1 MQDLIRDRRRSG
13 FVGRQREIAAF
24 RDNFRCPPEDPAH
37 RFLFHI
43 HGVAGVGK
51 TSLLRRLL
59 QLAGEQ
65 GALTA
70 QVDEAAGSVPEAM
83 EAISAQLARQGH
95 PLKGFDR
102 LLQRYRQRRHE
113 ADSVVATF
121 DGAPGPH
128 AAVGAAPPGVVP
140 PGVPHPA
147 APADAAAPA
156 SVPLTPA
163 PAAAPSPAAGIAAQA
178 GLAGLGLVPGLGAVA
193 GAMDPQ
199 QVAQSLDRWRAAL
212 STRLRS
218 HDDVQL
224 VLSPLQA
231 LTPAFLDDLR
241 AAATAAPWI
250 ALFFDT
256 YERTGPV
263 LDTWLYDVMTS
274 DRYGALPANVV
285 VTRAGQQR
293 LDPARWPAGGFAAEL
308 ELEVFTEE
316 EARGLIAAKG
326 VADTGVVDE
335 ILHLSGRLPVL
346 TSMLAE
352 TPPAGPG
359 GGDPSGTAVERFL
372 KWVADPVQKSAALAA
387 ALPPA
392 LDEDVFRVA
401 VGPAAGGLY
410 GWLRALPFVSDEAGR
425 VQYHGVV
432 RSAILRVLRTS
443 SPQRWR
449 EQHRALAAAH
459 AGWCAELA
467 EGLPP
472 GSDPEDRWLDER
484 WFGHRRNETYHL
496 LCADPQGALPRA
508 RRDALQAVDVGPAE
522 VRRWARTLEQAGAD
536 ADSEPVRDWGR
547 RLLAALGEYAP
558 GEHARGDHVRGT
570 VEVCTFLLR
579 EAELTEPERVLAYT
593 LRGREHRNRDEL
605 GESLAD
611 FDRALALD
619 EGFTRAYAGRGQAHL
634 LLGRF
639 PEAEADFTRCVEHDF
654 DRPWSLTYRGRAR
667 LSLERF
673 DDAKADLDLAI
684 ERDPSP
690 MSWAM
695 RGEVYRLTGS
705 LEQAVADFDR
715 AVEAADGDYAYAVA
729 SRGQCHA
736 KLGRFEEAL
745 ADLDRALELDPQWA
759 WCWAERGMLHQD
771 ADRLEAA
778 VADYTRA
785 VELSPT
791 YDWAYANRGHCHRRL
806 QRFEEAL
813 ADLDRAL
820 ELDPQW
826 AERWAERGEVHRL
839 AGRTEQAL
847 ADFDRSLEIQDDY
860 GWAIASRGQCLVTL
874 DRFDEAVAAFTRA
887 LEADPRPA
895 WVLEERGALYR
906 MLDRFDDSLA
916 DYAQALRIDG
926 TRRWARLGRART
938 LGHVGRTAEAHAEID
953 LILAERPGYAEAL
966 RFRGRLLA
974 LEGRPE
980 DALVAHDAALAAD
993 PGNEAAHSDRAE
1005 TLMELGR
1012 YEEAVPHVAAALA
1025 ADPQDGFNQFDDALL
1040 AQLTDGPQPAARWAA
1055 VEAAMLADGVTDVDR
1070 AEARLVCRTAA
1081 GDWAA
1086 ADAALA
1092 ALTSGTPYWLLLKDV
1107 GAMLGVLAAA
1117 PDAAAADRARI
1128 EGYLR
1133 VIGDLLR
1140 ELPGA

>member
-1 MQDLIRDRRRSG
+1 MPEVRPSMQDLIRDRRRSG

-95 PLKGFDR
+95 PLKSFDR

-113 ADSVVATF
+113 ADSVVAAF
-121 DGAPGPH
+121 DGAHGPH
-128 AAVGAAPPGVVP
+128 PAAGAAPPALP
-140 PGVPHPA
+140 NPA
-147 APADAAAPA
+147 APPDAATPAPVAAAP
-156 SVPLTPA
+156 SSPA
-163 PAAAPSPAAGIAAQA
+163 PAAPSPAAGFAAQA

-241 AAATAAPWI
+241 AVAAAAPWI

-263 LDTWLYDVMTS
+263 LDAWLYDVMTS

-326 VADTGVVDE
+326 IADTGVVDE

-401 VGPAAGGLY
+401 VEPAAAGLY

-432 RSAILRVLRTS
+432 RSAMLRVLRTR

-459 AGWCAELA
+459 AGWCAELEASLPDGGDPA
-467 EGLPP
+467 EK
-472 GSDPEDRWLDER
+472 RWLDER

-508 RRDALQAVDVGPAE
+508 RRDALQAADVGPAE

-536 ADSEPVRDWGR
+536 ADSEPVRDWGQ
-547 RLLAALGEYAP
+547 RLLAALGE
-558 GEHARGDHVRGT
+558 HAREEDARGV

-593 LRGREHRNRDEL
+593 LRGREHRNGDEPAA
-605 GESLAD
+605 SVAD

-619 EGFTRAYAGRGQAHL
+619 PGFTRAYAGRGQAYA
-634 LLGRF
+634 LLGRYA
-639 PEAEADFTRCVEHDF
+639 EAEADFTHCVAHDP
-654 DRPWSLTYRGRAR
+654 DRSWSLTQRGRAR
-667 LSLERF
+667 VALEHF
-673 DDAKADLDLAI
+673 DDAKADLDRAI
-684 ERDPSP
+684 ELGPSP
-690 MSWAM
+690 MTWAM
-695 RGEVYRLTGS
+695 RGEAHRLTGAP
-705 LEQAVADFDR
+705 EQALADFER
-715 AVEAADGDYAYAVA
+715 AVDAADGDYPYAIA
-729 SRGQCHA
+729 SRGQCHQA
-736 KLGRFEEAL
+736 LGRSEEALADLDRALEIDPQWAWCWVERGVLHQDADRHEAAVADFTRALELSSAYDWAYANRGYCHRRLYRFEEAL
-745 ADLDRALELDPQWA
+745 ADLDRALEIDPQMPW
-759 WCWAERGMLHQD
+759 
-771 ADRLEAA
+771 
-778 VADYTRA
+778 Y
-785 VELSPT
+785 
-791 YDWAYANRGHCHRRL
+791 
-806 QRFEEAL
+806 
-813 ADLDRAL
+813 
-820 ELDPQW
+820 
-826 AERWAERGEVHRL
+826 WAERGEVHRL
-839 AGRTEQAL
+839 SGRIEQAL
-847 ADFDRSLEIQDDY
+847 ADFDRAVELEDDY
-860 GWAIASRGQCLVTL
+860 AWAIASRGQCLVELGRIDAALAEYTRAL
-874 DRFDEAVAAFTRA
+874 EIDPRMVWVWSARGRLYRLADRFDE
-887 LEADPRPA
+887 
-895 WVLEERGALYR
+895 
-906 MLDRFDDSLA
+906 SLA
-916 DYAQALRIDG
+916 DYARALEIDG
-926 TRRWARLGRART
+926 TLTWLRLGRART
-938 LGHVGRTAEAHAEID
+938 LSHVGRIAEAHAELD
-953 LILAERPGYAEAL
+953 VCLAAGPDDAEAL
-966 RFRGRLLA
+966 SLRGELFV
-974 LEGRPE
+974 LEERWE
-980 DALVAHDAALAAD
+980 EALAVLAQALTAD
-993 PGNEAAHSDRAE
+993 PGHESTHNDRGE
-1005 TLMELGR
+1005 TLMVLGR
-1012 YEEAVPHVAAALA
+1012 YEEAAPHVAAALA
-1025 ADPQDGFNQFDDALL
+1025 ADPEDGFNQFDDALL
-1040 AQLTDGPQPAARWAA
+1040 ARLTGGPQPAARWAA
-1055 VEAAMLADGVTDVDR
+1055 VEAAMLADAVTDADR
-1070 AEARLVCRTAA
+1070 AEARLACRTAA

-1092 ALTSGTPYWLLLKDV
+1092 ELAAGSPYWKLLVDV
-1107 GAMLGVLAAA
+1107 RAMLRPLAAA
-1117 PDAAAADRARI
+1117 PDAAEADRARI

-1140 ELPGA
+1140 ELPRA

>member
-59 QLAGEQ
+59 PLAGEE

-83 EAISAQLARQGH
+83 EAVSAQLARQGH
-95 PLKGFDR
+95 PLKSFDR

-113 ADSVVATF
+113 ADSVVAAF
-121 DGAPGPH
+121 DGAQAQQAQAQHPAAPH
-128 AAVGAAPPGVVP
+128 AAAP

-147 APADAAAPA
+147 APADAPA
-156 SVPLTPA
+156 LATPA
-163 PAAAPSPAAGIAAQA
+163 PAAPAPSPAAGIAAQA

-241 AAATAAPWI
+241 GVATAAPWI

-263 LDTWLYDVMTS
+263 LDAWLYDVMTS

-308 ELEVFTEE
+308 ELELFTEE
-316 EARGLIAAKG
+316 EARALIAAKG
-326 VADTGVVDE
+326 VADAGVVDE

-352 TPPAGPG
+352 TPPAAGPG

-372 KWVADPVQKSAALAA
+372 KWVADPVQRSAALAA

-401 VGPAAGGLY
+401 AGPAAAGLY
-410 GWLRALPFVSDEAGR
+410 GWLCGLPFVSDEAGR

-432 RSAILRVLRTS
+432 RSAMLRVQRAR

-467 EGLPP
+467 ESLPP

-508 RRDALQAVDVGPAE
+508 RRDALQAADVGPAE
-522 VRRWARTLEQAGAD
+522 VRRWGRTLEQAGAD
-536 ADSEPVRDWGR
+536 ADSEAVRDWGR
-547 RLLAALGEYAP
+547 RLLGALGEEAP
-558 GEHARGDHVRGT
+558 GGRARGVA
-570 VEVCTFLLR
+570 EVCTFLLR
-579 EAELTEPERVLAYT
+579 EAELTEPEQVLAYT
-593 LRGREHRNRDEL
+593 LRGRELRKRDEFDR
-605 GESLAD
+605 SVAD

-619 EGFTRAYAGRGQAHL
+619 PGFTRAYAGRGQAYVHL
-634 LLGRF
+634 NRLQ
-639 PEAEADFTRCVEHDF
+639 EAEADFTHCVEHDP
-654 DRPWSLTYRGRAR
+654 DRAWSLTHRGRAR
-667 LSLERF
+667 LNLERF
-673 DDAKADLDLAI
+673 DDAKADLNEAI
-684 ERDPSP
+684 ELDPSP
-690 MSWAM
+690 LTWAM
-695 RGEVYRLTGS
+695 RGEAYRLTGAPERA
-705 LEQAVADFDR
+705 LADFDR
-715 AVEAADGDYAYAVA
+715 AVEMTDGDYAYAVA

-736 KLGRFEEAL
+736 KLGRPEEAL
-745 ADLDRALELDPQWA
+745 ADLDRALEIDPQWA
-759 WCWAERGMLHQD
+759 WCWGERGRMHQEAERY
-771 ADRLEAA
+771 AAA
-778 VADYTRA
+778 VADYDRA
-785 VELSPT
+785 LALAPAE
-791 YDWAYANRGHCHRRL
+791 DWVYAARGYCHRLLGRP
-806 QRFEEAL
+806 EEAL
-813 ADLDRAL
+813 ADLERAL
-820 ELDPQW
+820 EIDPRW
-826 AERWAERGEVHRL
+826 AWYWAERGELHRL
-839 AGRTEQAL
+839 ADRTGQAL
-847 ADFDRSLEIQDDY
+847 ADFDRAVELQDDY
-860 GWAIASRGQCLVTL
+860 AWAIASRGQCLVEQ
-874 DRFDEAVAAFTRA
+874 RRVDEALAAFTRA
-887 LEADPRPA
+887 LEIDPRML
-895 WVLEERGALYR
+895 WVRSMRARLYR
-906 MLDRFDDSLA
+906 IADRFDDSLA
-916 DYAQALRIDG
+916 DYDRALETDG
-926 TRRWARLGRART
+926 TLIWLRLGRART
-938 LGHVGRTAEAHAEID
+938 LSQTGRIAEAHAEVD
-953 LILAERPGYAEAL
+953 VCLAESPDDAEAL
-966 RFRGRLLA
+966 DVRGQLLF
-974 LEGRPE
+974 LEERRE
-980 DALVAHDAALAAD
+980 EALAVFARALASD
-993 PGNEAAHSDRAE
+993 PGHESAHNHRSA
-1005 TLMELGR
+1005 TLMLLGR
-1012 YEEAVPHVAAALA
+1012 YEEAAPHVAAALA
-1025 ADPQDGFNQFDDALL
+1025 ADPDDGFNQLDDVLL
-1040 AQLTDGPQPAARWAA
+1040 ARLTRGPQPAERWAA
-1055 VEAAMLADGVTDVDR
+1055 TEAAMLADSVTGVDR
-1070 AEARLVCRTAA
+1070 AVARLLCRTGA

-1086 ADAALA
+1086 AEAALA
-1092 ALTSGTPYWLLLKDV
+1092 ELAAGETYWLLLTEV
-1107 GAMLGVLAAA
+1107 HGTLGLLAAAA
-1117 PDAAAADRARI
+1117 PDTAAADRARI
-1128 EGYLR
+1128 DGYRR

-1140 ELPGA
+1140 EPPRA

>member
-1 MQDLIRDRRRSG
+1 MREVRPSMQDLIRDRRRSG
-13 FVGRQREIAAF
+13 FVGRQREITAY

-37 RFLFHI
+37 RFLFHF

-70 QVDEAAGSVPEAM
+70 QVDESAASVPEAM
-83 EAISAQLARQGH
+83 EAISTQLARQGH

-113 ADSVVATF
+113 ADSVVATL
-121 DGAPGPH
+121 DGAPGPP
-128 AAVGAAPPGVVP
+128 GAGA

-147 APADAAAPA
+147 GPVDAAGPVPA
-156 SVPLTPA
+156 AQA
-163 PAAAPSPAAGIAAQA
+163 PAASPAAGIAAQA

-231 LTPAFLDDLR
+231 LTPAFLEDLR
-241 AAATAAPWI
+241 GVGTAVPWL

-263 LDTWLYDVMTS
+263 LDAWLCDVMTS

-293 LDPARWPAGGFAAEL
+293 LDPARWPAGDFAAEL
-308 ELEVFTEE
+308 ELELFTEE
-316 EARGLIAAKG
+316 EARALIAARG
-326 VADTGVVDE
+326 ITDAQVVDE

-352 TPPAGPG
+352 TPPVRPG

-372 KWVADPVQKSAALAA
+372 KWVADPVQKAAAQAA
-387 ALPPA
+387 ALPPS

-401 VGPAAGGLY
+401 VAPAAAGLY

-432 RSAILRVLRTS
+432 RSAMLRVQRAQ

-459 AGWCAELA
+459 AGWCAELEA
-467 EGLPP
+467 TLPA
-472 GSDPEDRWLDER
+472 GNDVREERWLDER

-508 RRDALQAVDVGPAE
+508 RRDALQAADVGPAAT
-522 VRRWARTLEQAGAD
+522 RRWAQTMEQAGTD

-547 RLLAALGEYAP
+547 RLLAVMGEGP
-558 GEHARGDHVRGT
+558 RGA

-579 EAELTEPERVLAYT
+579 EAELTDPERVLAYAV
-593 LRGREHRNRDEL
+593 RGRERRNADEL
-605 GESLAD
+605 DASVAD

-619 EGFTRAYAGRGQAHL
+619 PAFTRAYAGRGQAYVL
-634 LLGRF
+634 LDRYA
-639 PEAEADFTRCVEHDF
+639 EADADFTRCIEADS
-654 DRPWSLTYRGRAR
+654 DRAWSLTHRGRAR
-667 LSLERF
+667 LCLERY
-673 DDAKADLDLAI
+673 DDAKADLDQAVEL
-684 ERDPSP
+684 DPSP

-695 RGEVYRLTGS
+695 RGEVRRVTGAP
-705 LEQAVADFDR
+705 EQAIPDFDR
-715 AVEAADGDYAYAVA
+715 AVEAAEGEYAYAYA
-729 SRGQCHA
+729 SRAQCHA
-736 KLGRFEEAL
+736 ALGRPEEAL
-745 ADLDRALELDPQWA
+745 ADLNRALAIDPQWE
-759 WCWAERGMLHQD
+759 WCWVERGRLHQD
-771 ADRLEAA
+771 AERFEEA

-785 VELSPT
+785 LELSPE
-791 YDWAYANRGHCHRRL
+791 YDWAYANRGESYRRL
-806 QRFEEAL
+806 NRLDEAL
-813 ADLDRAL
+813 ADVDRAL
-820 ELDPQW
+820 ELKPEW
-826 AERWAERGEVHRL
+826 SWCWGERGEVHRL
-839 AGRTEQAL
+839 AGRIEEAL
-847 ADFDRSLEIQDDY
+847 ACFDRAVELEHDY
-860 GWAIASRGQCLVTL
+860 AWAIAGRGQCLAAQRQVDAAL
-874 DRFDEAVAAFTRA
+874 AAFTRA
-887 LEADPRPA
+887 LEIDPQLT
-895 WVLEERGALYR
+895 WVLETRGAFYR
-906 MLDRFDDSLA
+906 MADRFDDSLA
-916 DYAQALRIDG
+916 DYARALEIDA
-926 TRRWARLGRART
+926 TRRWARIGRART
-938 LGHVGRTAEAHAEID
+938 LGHIGRTAEAYAEVD
-953 LILAERPGYAEAL
+953 AVLAEWPDHADGL
-966 RFRGRLLA
+966 SLKGRLLS
-974 LEGRPE
+974 LEGRHE
-980 DALVAHDAALAAD
+980 EALIALDAALAAD
-993 PGNEAAHSDRAE
+993 PDDKSLYSDKAE

-1012 YEEAVPHVAAALA
+1012 YEEARPHVAAALA
-1025 ADPQDGFNQFDDALL
+1025 AGAEDGFTRFDDLLL
-1040 AQLTDGPQPAARWAA
+1040 ARLTGNPPPAERWAA
-1055 VEAAMLADGVTDVDR
+1055 VEAAMLADSVTDADR
-1070 AEARLVCRTAA
+1070 VEARLMCRAAA

-1092 ALTSGTPYWLLLKDV
+1092 ELASATTYWLLLKEV
-1107 GAMLGVLAAA
+1107 RALFSMLAATPA
-1117 PDAAAADRARI
+1117 TAAADLPRI

-1133 VIGDLLR
+1133 TIDDLLR
-1140 ELPGA
+1140 ELPGV

>member
-1 MQDLIRDRRRSG
+1 MPEVRPSMQDLIRDRRRTG
-13 FVGRQREIAAF
+13 FVGRQREIAAY

-37 RFLFHI
+37 RFLFHF

-83 EAISAQLARQGH
+83 EAISTQLARQGH

-121 DGAPGPH
+121 DGAQGPPGAVGGLGAVAPGLPGP
-128 AAVGAAPPGVVP
+128 AGPV
-140 PGVPHPA
+140 
-147 APADAAAPA
+147 DAAGP
-156 SVPLTPA
+156 VPVAQA
-163 PAAAPSPAAGIAAQA
+163 PAAASPAAASTAAGIAATA

-224 VLSPLQA
+224 VLSPLQT

-241 AAATAAPWI
+241 AVGTAVPWI

-263 LDTWLYDVMTS
+263 LDAWLCDVMTS
-274 DRYGALPANVV
+274 DRYGTLPANVV

-293 LDPARWPAGGFAAEL
+293 LDPARWPAGDFAAEL
-308 ELEVFTEE
+308 ELELFTEE
-316 EARGLIAAKG
+316 EARGLIAARG
-326 VADTGVVDE
+326 IADTRVVDE

-352 TPPAGPG
+352 TPPARPGG
-359 GGDPSGTAVERFL
+359 GGDPSRTAVERFL
-372 KWVADPVQKSAALAA
+372 KWVADPVQKSAAQAA

-401 VGPAAGGLY
+401 VEPAAGGLY

-425 VQYHGVV
+425 VQYHDVV
-432 RSAILRVLRTS
+432 RSAMLRVQRTR

-459 AGWCAELA
+459 AGWCAELEA
-467 EGLPP
+467 SLPEG
-472 GSDPEDRWLDER
+472 SNRAEDRWMDER

-508 RRDALQAVDVGPAE
+508 RRDALQTADVGPAE
-522 VRRWARTLEQAGAD
+522 TRRWAQTLEQAGTD

-547 RLLAALGEYAP
+547 RLLAALGED
-558 GEHARGDHVRGT
+558 ARDIAG
-570 VEVCTFLLR
+570 VCTFLLR

-593 LRGREHRNRDEL
+593 LRGRERRNGDDVDA
-605 GESLAD
+605 SVVD

-619 EGFTRAYAGRGQAHL
+619 PDFTRAYAGRGQAYVHL
-634 LLGRF
+634 NRHL
-639 PEAEADFTRCVEHDF
+639 EADADFTHCVAHDP
-654 DRPWSLTYRGRAR
+654 DRAWALTQRGRAR
-667 LSLERF
+667 LYLERF
-673 DDAKADLDLAI
+673 DDAKADLNQAI
-684 ERDPSP
+684 ELSPSP
-690 MSWAM
+690 VTWAM
-695 RGEVYRLTGS
+695 RGETHRLTGA
-705 LEQAVADFDR
+705 LEQAITDFDR
-715 AVEAADGDYAYAVA
+715 AVEAADGAYAYAIA

-736 KLGRFEEAL
+736 ELGRAEEAL
-745 ADLDRALELDPQWA
+745 ADLDRALEVDPQWA
-759 WCWAERGMLHQD
+759 WCWVERGLLHQN
-771 ADRLEAA
+771 AQRHEAA
-778 VADYTRA
+778 IADYTRA
-785 VELSPT
+785 LELAPA
-791 YDWAYANRGHCHRRL
+791 YDWAYANRALCYRHME
-806 QRFEEAL
+806 RFDEAL

-826 AERWAERGEVHRL
+826 AERWAERGELHRL
-839 AGRTEQAL
+839 QGHLEQAL
-847 ADFDRSLEIQDDY
+847 ADFDRAVEIRGDY
-860 GWAIASRGQCLVTL
+860 AWAIASRGQCLVTL
-874 DRFDEAVAAFTRA
+874 DRFDEALAEFDRA
-887 LEADPRPA
+887 LAADPDLA
-895 WVLEERGALYR
+895 WVLEERGALNR
-906 MLDRFDDSLA
+906 ILDRFDDSLA
-916 DYAQALRIDG
+916 DYARALEIDT

-938 LGHVGRTAEAHAEID
+938 LGHLGRTAEAHAEID
-953 LILAERPGYAEAL
+953 VILADRPDHDAAL
-966 RFRGRLLA
+966 RWRGRLLA
-974 LEGRPE
+974 LEGRHE
-980 DALVAHDAALAAD
+980 EALGALDAVLAAD
-993 PGNEAAHSDRAE
+993 PGHDAAHSDRAE

-1012 YEEAVPHVAAALA
+1012 YEEAVPHVATALA
-1025 ADPQDGFNQFDDALL
+1025 ADPEDGFYQFDDALL
-1040 AQLTDGPQPAARWAA
+1040 ARLTRGPQPSERWAA
-1055 VEAAMLADGVTDVDR
+1055 VEAAMQAGGVTDPDR
-1070 AEARLVCRTAA
+1070 AGARLVCRAAA

-1086 ADAALA
+1086 ADGALA
-1092 ALTSGTPYWLLLKDV
+1092 ELVAGATYWLLLADLRN
-1107 GAMLGVLAAA
+1107 MLGVLAAA
-1117 PDAAAADRARI
+1117 PETSAADRARI
-1128 EGYLR
+1128 EEYRR
-1133 VIGDLLR
+1133 VLGDLLR
-1140 ELPGA
+1140 ALPGA

>member
-1 MQDLIRDRRRSG
+1 MSEARPSMQDLIRVRRRSG
-13 FVGRQREIAAF
+13 FVGRQREIAAY
-24 RDNFRCPPEDPAH
+24 RDNFRCPPADPAH

-113 ADSVVATF
+113 ADSVVAAF
-121 DGAPGPH
+121 DGAHTPP
-128 AAVGAAPPGVVP
+128 AAVGAVA
-140 PGVPHPA
+140 PGVPGPA
-147 APADAAAPA
+147 APVAAAAP
-156 SVPLTPA
+156 VPAPVAQA
-163 PAAAPSPAAGIAAQA
+163 PAAASPAAGIAAQA
-178 GLAGLGLVPGLGAVA
+178 GLVGLGLVPGLGAVA

-241 AAATAAPWI
+241 AVATAVPWI

-263 LDTWLYDVMTS
+263 LDAWLCDVMTS

-293 LDPARWPAGGFAAEL
+293 LDPAHWPAGDFAAEL

-326 VADTGVVDE
+326 IADTRVVDE

-352 TPPAGPG
+352 TPPATPG

-401 VGPAAGGLY
+401 VEPAAGGLY
-410 GWLRALPFVSDEAGR
+410 GWLCALPFVSDEAGR

-432 RSAILRVLRTS
+432 RSAMLRVQRTR

-459 AGWCAELA
+459 AGWCAEL
-467 EGLPP
+467 GQSLPP

-484 WFGHRRNETYHL
+484 WSGHRRNETYHL

-508 RRDALQAVDVGPAE
+508 RRDALQAADVGPAE

-547 RLLAALGEYAP
+547 RLLAALRED
-558 GEHARGDHVRGT
+558 ARGEGARGV

-605 GESLAD
+605 GQSVAD

-634 LLGRF
+634 LLDRF
-639 PEAEADFTRCVEHDF
+639 PEADADFTRCVERDF
-654 DRPWSLTYRGRAR
+654 DLPWSLTYRGRAR

-673 DDAKADLDLAI
+673 DDAKADLDQAI
-684 ERDPSP
+684 ELDPSP
-690 MSWAM
+690 MTWAM
-695 RGEVYRLTGS
+695 RGEVNRLTGV
-705 LEQAVADFDR
+705 LEQALADFDR

-729 SRGQCHA
+729 SRGQSNA
-736 KLGRFEEAL
+736 KLGRSEQAL

-759 WCWAERGMLHQD
+759 WCWVERGVLHQD
-771 ADRLEAA
+771 AERHETA
-778 VADYTRA
+778 VADFTRA
-785 VELSPT
+785 LELSPA
-791 YDWAYANRGHCHRRL
+791 YDWAYANRGYCHRRL

-826 AERWAERGEVHRL
+826 PWYWAERGEVHRL
-839 AGRTEQAL
+839 AGRIEQAL
-847 ADFDRSLEIQDDY
+847 ADFDRAVELEDDY
-860 GWAIASRGQCLVTL
+860 AWAIASRGQCMVEQRRL
-874 DRFDEAVAAFTRA
+874 DEALAAYTRA
-887 LEADPRPA
+887 LEIDPRML
-895 WVLEERGALYR
+895 WVLSMRGRLYR
-906 MLDRFDDSLA
+906 VADRFDDSLA
-916 DYAQALRIDG
+916 DYGRALEIDG
-926 TRRWARLGRART
+926 TLTWLRLGRART
-938 LGHVGRTAEAHAEID
+938 LSHIGRIAEAHAEID
-953 LILAERPGYAEAL
+953 MCLADGPDDAEAL
-966 RFRGRLLA
+966 SVRGQLLA
-974 LEGRPE
+974 LEERWVE
-980 DALVAHDAALAAD
+980 ALAVLARALAAD
-993 PGNEAAHSDRAE
+993 PGNESAHNDRAGV
-1005 TLMELGR
+1005 LMVLGR
-1012 YEEAVPHVAAALA
+1012 YEEAGPHVSGALA
-1025 ADPQDGFNQFDDALL
+1025 ADPHDGLNQFDDALL
-1040 AQLTDGPQPAARWAA
+1040 ARLTRGSQPAARWAA
-1055 VEAAMLADGVTDVDR
+1055 VEAVMLADGVTAADR
-1070 AEARLVCRTAA
+1070 AEARLMCRTAA

-1092 ALTSGTPYWLLLKDV
+1092 ELASGAPYWLLLT
-1107 GAMLGVLAAA
+1107 GLRALFRILAAA
-1117 PDAAAADRARI
+1117 PGTAEADRARI

-1133 VIGDLLR
+1133 VTADLLR